1 MPIQISTRKISR
13 SNLMLRSL
21 VIGAVVA
28 IGSAT
33 GCQTTPRDHSDRA
46 TLRSE
51 SDAALQAFHNIDPT
65 LQGLLDRA
73 AGWAVYPN
81 VGRAGFV
88 AGGAFGRGA
97 VYDASGR
104 QIGFSAIRQGTVG
117 LQAGAQSFRQLVVFL
132 TPQSFEAFKNDT
144 FEFSA
149 NMSAVAA
156 SSGGGA
162 AADWSG
168 GVVVFIDTRGGLMA
182 ELSVGGQQI
191 TFERD

>member
-1 MPIQISTRKISR
+1 MRQSSPAF
-13 SNLMLRSL
+13 LSL
-21 VIGAVVA
+21 LIAVGAVFA
-28 IGSAT
+28 TSAT
-33 GCQTTPRDHSDRA
+33 VGCQTTPRDHTDRK
-46 TLRSE
+46 TLRAE
-51 SDAALQAFHNIDPT
+51 SDAAMTAFHSIDPT

-73 AGWAVYPN
+73 EGWVVYPS

-88 AGGAFGRGA
+88 AGGAFGRGV
-97 VYDASGR
+97 VYDRRGD

-132 TPQSFEAFKNDT
+132 TDSTFESFKSDN

-168 GVVVFIDTRGGLMA
+168 GVIVFIDTRGGLMA
-182 ELSVGGQQI
+182 ELSIGGQQL

>member
-1 MPIQISTRKISR
+1 
-13 SNLMLRSL
+13 MLVNAKWSSL
-21 VIGAVVA
+21 VSSMVCCAVVCA
-28 IGSAT
+28 VGVSLAT
-33 GCQTTPRDHSDRA
+33 VAGCQTTPRDESDRT
-46 TLRSE
+46 TLRAE
-51 SDAALQAFHNIDPT
+51 SDAALASFRRIDPT
-65 LQGLLDRA
+65 LEELFSRA
-73 AGWAVYPN
+73 EGWAVYPN

-88 AGGAFGRGA
+88 AGGAFGRGT
-97 VYDASGR
+97 VYDRNGTA
-104 QIGFSAIRQGTVG
+104 IGYSAIRQGTVG
-117 LQAGAQSFRQLVVFL
+117 LQAGAQSFRQLVIFL
-132 TPQSFEAFKNDT
+132 TPATFESFKDGN

-191 TFERD
+191 SYEPN